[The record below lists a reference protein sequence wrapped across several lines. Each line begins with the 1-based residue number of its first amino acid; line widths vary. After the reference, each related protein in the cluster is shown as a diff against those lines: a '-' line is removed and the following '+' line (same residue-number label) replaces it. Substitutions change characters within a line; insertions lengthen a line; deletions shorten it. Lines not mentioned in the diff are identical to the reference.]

1 MISVVIPTLGKFNKK
16 NLNYQILKNTEDINF
31 EVIFSVPKKNYSK
44 LYNLIKYKNVKVVSS
59 NDHNQVRQ
67 RLEAIKVAKYS
78 YILQLDDDIQ
88 LEEKFLTKIYKS
100 SKKIKGNFC
109 LSPILRDN
117 FTKKIIYK
125 EVKALRR
132 LLYLLLFQIDITK
145 NHGKISNFG
154 LAFDF
159 SPHLKKL
166 QRVEWLPGGC
176 MLTKKIYYKNYNVKI
191 FHNYEKAYCE
201 DVYFSLTSGFKKYI
215 DYGLSAYLINETIP
229 ENLTLQLK
237 YVYSIYKLNKN
248 KNIIKFFIF
257 VLLKCLKKI
266 F

>member
-1 MISVVIPTLGKFNKK
+1 MISVVIPTLGRFNKK
-16 NLNYQILKNTEDINF
+16 NLNFQILKNTEKIKF
-31 EVIFSVPKKNYSK
+31 EVIFSVPKENYSK
-44 LYNLIKYKNVKVVSS
+44 LYKLIKYKNVKVVSS
-59 NDHNQVRQ
+59 NHHNQVRQ

-88 LEEKFLTKIYKS
+88 LEEKFLTKIYMS

-132 LLYLLLFQIDITK
+132 LLYLLLFQMDITK

-176 MLTKKIYYKNYNVKI
+176 MLTKKNYYKKYNVKI
-191 FHNYEKAYCE
+191 FHNYKKAYYE
-201 DVYFSLTSGFKKYI
+201 DVYFSLTSSFKKYI
-215 DYGLSAYLINETIP
+215 DYELSAYLNNEIIS
-229 ENLTLQLK
+229 EKLTLQLK
-237 YVYSIYKLNKN
+237 YVYSIYKLNKK
-248 KNIIKFFIF
+248 KNIIKFLIF
-257 VLLKCLKKI
+257 VLFKCLKKI

>member
-1 MISVVIPTLGKFNKK
+1 MISIIIPTLGNFHK
-16 NLNYQILKNTEDINF
+16 NNLKYQILNNTEKIKF
-31 EVIFSVPKKNYSK
+31 EIIFIIPKKNFSK
-44 LYNLIKYKNVKVVSS
+44 LIKFKKFKNIRVVTSNNFNQVKQRYEGIKY
-59 NDHNQVRQ
+59 
-67 RLEAIKVAKYS
+67 AKYN

-109 LSPILRDN
+109 LSPILRDS

-166 QRVEWLPGGC
+166 QKVEWLPGGC
-176 MLTKKIYYKNYNVKI
+176 MLTKKTYYKNYNVKI
-191 FHNYEKAYCE
+191 FHNYEKAYYE
-201 DVYFSLTSGFKKYI
+201 DVYFSLASGFKKYI
-215 DYGLSAYLINETIP
+215 DYGLSAYLNNEIIS
-229 ENLTLQLK
+229 EKLTLQLK
-237 YVYSIYKLNKN
+237 YVYSIYKLNKK

-257 VLLKCLKKI
+257 ALLKCLKKI